1 MGILLIKDV
10 TMTQRMILNETA
22 FFGAGAI
29 RHLPEEVKRRGLTK
43 ALIVTDKA
51 LVAAGA
57 VKRVTDLMDAHQL
70 HWALYD
76 EVVPNPTI
84 AVVQRGV
91 EVFKRAEADYLI
103 AIGGGSPQDTSKA
116 IGIIINN
123 PEFADVRSLEGFAP
137 TRNPSVPLIA
147 IPTTAG
153 TAAEVTINYVI
164 TDEEKR
170 RKFVCIDP
178 HDIPVVAIIDAEM
191 MASMPPALKAATG
204 IDALTHAIEGYITRG
219 AWKLTDMLHL
229 NAIEIISQSL
239 RDSVKGDIAAVEQM
253 ALGQYVAG
261 MGFSNVGLGLVHGMA
276 HPLGAFYNVPHGVAN
291 AILLPQVMAW
301 NADYTGEKYRH
312 IARAMGVPEVEKLSL
327 AQAREAAVAA
337 VRQLCRDVGIPA
349 SLRDVGLKPEDVPAL
364 AQAALEDVC
373 TGGNPREATLEEIKA
388 LYLQS

>member
-1 MGILLIKDV
+1 
-10 TMTQRMILNETA
+10 MTQRMILNETA
-22 FFGAGAI
+22 YFGAGAI
-29 RHLPEEVKRRGLTK
+29 RNLPDEVQRRGLSK

-51 LVAAGA
+51 LVGAGA
-57 VKRVTDLMDAHQL
+57 VKRVTDLLDAHQL

-91 EVFKRAEADYLI
+91 EVFKQADADYLI

-137 TRNPSVPLIA
+137 TRNPCVTLIA

-178 HDIPVVAIIDAEM
+178 HDIPKVAIIDAEM

-219 AWKLTDMLHL
+219 AWQLTDLLHL
-229 NAIEIISQSL
+229 NAIQIISQSL
-239 RDSVKGDIAAVEQM
+239 RDSVKGDMQAVEQM

-291 AILLPQVMAW
+291 AILLPTVMAW
-301 NADYTGEKYRH
+301 NADYTGEKYRD
-312 IARAMGVPEVEKLSL
+312 IARAMGVKEVDSLTL
-327 AQAREAAVAA
+327 AQARQAAVDA
-337 VRQLCRDVGIPA
+337 VKQLCLDVGIPA
-349 SLRDVGLKPEDVPAL
+349 SLREVGLNPDDVPAL
-364 AQAALEDVC
+364 AQAALDDVC
-373 TGGNPREATLEEIKA
+373 TGGNPREATLDAIAA

>member
-1 MGILLIKDV
+1 
-10 TMTQRMILNETA
+10 MTQRMILNETA
-22 FFGAGAI
+22 YFGAGAI

-57 VKRVTDLMDAHQL
+57 VTRVTRLLDAHQL

-116 IGIIINN
+116 IGIIITN
-123 PEFADVRSLEGFAP
+123 PEFGDVRSLEGFAP
-137 TRNPSVPLIA
+137 TRNPSVTLIA

-178 HDIPVVAIIDAEM
+178 HDIPRVAIIDAEM

-204 IDALTHAIEGYITRG
+204 IDALTHAIEGYVTRG

-239 RDSVKGDIAAVEQM
+239 RQSVNGEMQAVEQM

-291 AILLPQVMAW
+291 AILLPRVMAW

-312 IARAMGVPEVEKLSL
+312 IARAMGVKGVESLSL
-327 AQAREAAVAA
+327 SQARDAAVGT
-337 VRQLCRDVGIPA
+337 VKQLCHDVGIPA
-349 SLRDVGLKPEDVPAL
+349 SLYEVGLKDEDIPAL
-364 AQAALEDVC
+364 AQEALKDVC
-373 TGGNPREATLEEIKA
+373 TSGNPREATLEAIER
-388 LYLQS
+388 LYRQS